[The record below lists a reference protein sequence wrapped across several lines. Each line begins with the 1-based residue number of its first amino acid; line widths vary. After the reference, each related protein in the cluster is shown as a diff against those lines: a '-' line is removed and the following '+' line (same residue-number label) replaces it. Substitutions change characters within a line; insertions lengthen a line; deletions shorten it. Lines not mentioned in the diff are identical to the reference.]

1 MNDATEIYILK
12 KRIAYLESILSAH
25 NISFDAPD
33 VPSNQSIIV
42 PISAVISPTHARF
55 FYSLFH
61 GRSDVYAK
69 RAVMKNGKAG
79 YFPVCENLW
88 RYGVCPKADRQKVK
102 CASCPNRSWAPLN
115 QRALMAHL
123 TGEKS
128 DGSDVIGIYPLLPD
142 DTCRFLVFDFD
153 DHEASPR
160 HGVAG
165 GCGCFAP
172 NLQPRTQCALL
183 RRTFPFRQRRTCLAV
198 F

>member
-102 CASCPNRSWAPLN
+102 CASCPNRSWVPLN

-128 DGSDVIGIYPLLPD
+128 DGSDVIGIYPLLPVP
-142 DTCRFLVFDFD
+142 RF
-153 DHEASPR
+153 
-160 HGVAG
+160 
-165 GCGCFAP
+165 
-172 NLQPRTQCALL
+172 
-183 RRTFPFRQRRTCLAV
+183 
-198 F
+198 